1 MNCFACLHLST
12 LKIKNLVSSKSTNNS
27 KNISV
32 LLTMAKRL
40 SDMLGKESN
49 IIGKIAQK
57 NGARVI
63 EYSIYIS
70 VFQ

>member
-1 MNCFACLHLST
+1 
-12 LKIKNLVSSKSTNNS
+12 
-27 KNISV
+27 
-32 LLTMAKRL
+32 MAKRL
-40 SDMLGKESN
+40 SDMLGKEIG

-57 NGARVI
+57 NGTTVI

>member
-1 MNCFACLHLST
+1 M
-12 LKIKNLVSSKSTNNS
+12 VSSKSTHNS